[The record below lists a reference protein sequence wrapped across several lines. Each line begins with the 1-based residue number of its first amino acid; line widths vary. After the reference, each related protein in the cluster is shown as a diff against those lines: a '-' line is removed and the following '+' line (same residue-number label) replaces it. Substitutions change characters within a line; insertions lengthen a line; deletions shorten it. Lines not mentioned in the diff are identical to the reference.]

1 MHSSFE
7 FLTSNITVSGLEL
20 QYLLDAKKQGKT
32 KRMFFLKNEGLS
44 SRNKTIVLKKGR
56 EWRDSFTVYV
66 PGAGIHDKLTSLDV
80 QVHYSLT
87 GQASGYSGSR
97 FRRELNP
104 VLGQFETMSSD
115 SVSIQ
120 KNCGKD
126 NLCIPDL
133 SLEAN

>member
-1 MHSSFE
+1 MEYDGVGVPNTLS
-7 FLTSNITVSGLEL
+7 LEL

-32 KRMFFLKNEGLS
+32 KRMYFLKNEGLS

-56 EWRDSFTVYV
+56 QWSDSFTVYV
-66 PGAGIHDKLTSLDV
+66 PGSGIHDKLTSLDV

-87 GQASGYSGSR
+87 GGSSAR

-115 SVSIQ
+115 SISIQ
-120 KNCGKD
+120 KNCGPD